1 MSITRS
7 SFDRQYEH
15 VANIRHGAANAPWR
29 VEFDAP
35 LSTSQSDLANIS
47 KLVQGSVVSLNED
60 GNFVLGA
67 GVGTDT
73 NHPVPC
79 IVMKNSFDPD
89 VTTGITGK
97 DQKVSTYSAVG
108 GIVTAIPMTCG
119 YEMETT
125 EFTEGTYKPNDGV
138 VADATNVGK
147 VTVATANPGSTEV
160 YLGHVSVAPKADRF
174 GNKRLAFW
182 ADFIPAGIGTKA

>member
-35 LSTSQSDLANIS
+35 VSANEANIGNM
-47 KLVQGSVVSLNED
+47 VQGSVVSLDAD
-60 GNFVLGA
+60 GKYVLGA
-67 GVGTDT
+67 AVGTAT

-89 VTTGITGK
+89 VTTGIKGK
-97 DQKVSTYSAVG
+97 NQTLTTYSMAG
-108 GIVTAIPMTCG
+108 GVVTAIPMTCG

-125 EFTEGTYKPNDGV
+125 EFDTTKEFKPNDGV
-138 VADATNVGK
+138 VADTTNVGK
-147 VTVATANPGSTEV
+147 VTLATVKPGSTEV
-160 YLGHVSVAPKADRF
+160 YLGHVSVAPHGDHF

-182 ADFIPAGIGTKA
+182 ADFIPAGIA